1 MMKAPLRVVWSEG
14 LLMSPQ
20 HLQQLDLYHERLVG
34 GRLDSL
40 EPLNWGVVNIEIDRR
55 ALESGQ
61 VRLSE
66 LTAVLPDGLVIDCG
80 AGDSELPP
88 SRPVEG
94 HFPHTQQVLEV
105 YVGVPRERDG
115 VANYADAPGSR
126 ARFVISSKNVSDL
139 TGDGHNLEVSFAQ
152 RNLQILFGSEPKDDF
167 ESMKIAE
174 VTRDASGNL
183 ALNDPY
189 VPPILRIEASPFI
202 LAGMRRLLR
211 LMSTRRRALAESARE
226 RGDATVEYNAGDV
239 TRFLLLNAINSY
251 LPIMNHLVDM
261 PQVPPRT
268 AYMWLVTLG
277 GQLATFSADFDPI
290 DLPKFNYNDLRS
302 TFEPLFAR
310 ITELLQA
317 TVKEHYVSMMLDGRE
332 DGMHLGQ
339 MTDDRLMGC
348 SKYFIGIRSG
358 VAEQQAA
365 TTLPRLSKMAS
376 WGDINS
382 ILSAATP
389 GAPVEVTFR
398 PPPEIPIKAGV
409 VYFAIAIDN
418 NYWRNIVTDRQIAV
432 YLPRPFEP
440 GQTKVELLGIPRKA

>member
-1 MMKAPLRVVWSEG
+1 MKAPLKVVWSEG

-34 GRLDSL
+34 SRLDSL
-40 EPLNWGVVNIEIDRR
+40 EPINWGVVNVEIDRR
-55 ALESGQ
+55 ALETGQ
-61 VRLSE
+61 VRLQE
-66 LTAVLPDGLVIDCG
+66 ITAVLPDGLVIDCG
-80 AGDSELPP
+80 AGDPELPP

-105 YVGVPRERDG
+105 YVAVPRERDG
-115 VANYADAPGSR
+115 VANYANVGGGR
-126 ARFVISSKNVSDL
+126 ARYVISSKTVPDL
-139 TGDGHNLEVSFAQ
+139 TGDGNNLEVSFAQ
-152 RNLQILFGSEPKDDF
+152 RNVQILFGNEPKDDF

-174 VTRDASGNL
+174 VVRDASGNL

-189 VPPILRIEASPFI
+189 IPPILRIEASPFI

-211 LMSTRRRALAESARE
+211 LMSTRRRALAEAQRE
-226 RGDATVEYNAGDV
+226 RGDATVEYNAGDI

-251 LPIMNHLVDM
+251 LPMMNHLVDM
-261 PQVPPRT
+261 PEAPPRL
-268 AYMWLVTLG
+268 AYMWLITLG
-277 GQLATFSADFDPI
+277 GQLATFSADFDPG
-290 DLPKFNYNDLRS
+290 DFAKFNYTDLRS

-310 ITELLQA
+310 VTELLQA

-332 DGMHLGQ
+332 DGMYLGQ
-339 MTDDRLMGC
+339 LTDDRMIGC
-348 SKYFIGIRSG
+348 SKYLIGVR
-358 VAEQQAA
+358 AALPEQNTAN
-365 TTLPRLSKMAS
+365 TLPRLSKMAS

-389 GAPVEVTFR
+389 GAAVEVTFR

-409 VYFAIAIDN
+409 VYFVVSTDN
-418 NYWRNIVTDRQIAV
+418 NYWRNVVTDRQIAV

-440 GQTKVELLGIPRKA
+440 GQTKIELLGIPRKG

>member
-1 MMKAPLRVVWSEG
+1 MKAPLRVVWSEG

-20 HLQQLDLYHERLVG
+20 HLQQLDVYHERLVG
-34 GRLDSL
+34 ARLDGL
-40 EPLNWGVVNIEIDRR
+40 EPLNWGVVNVEIDRR

-61 VRLSE
+61 VRVQE
-66 LTAVLPDGLVIDCG
+66 LTVVLPDGLVVDCG
-80 AGDSELPP
+80 AGDPELPP

-105 YVGVPRERDG
+105 YIGVPRERDG
-115 VANYADAPGSR
+115 VANYADRPGGRSR
-126 ARFVISSKNVSDL
+126 FIISNRNVADL
-139 TGDGHNLEVSFAQ
+139 TGDGHSLEVSFAQ
-152 RNLQILFGSEPKDDF
+152 RNLQILFGTEPKDDF
-167 ESMKIAE
+167 ETLKIAE
-174 VTRDASGNL
+174 VTRDASGSL

-211 LMSTRRRALAESARE
+211 LMSTRRRSLAEAARE

-251 LPIMNHLVDM
+251 LPVMNHLVDM
-261 PQVPPRT
+261 PEVPPRV
-268 AYMWLVTLG
+268 AYMWLITLG
-277 GQLATFSADFDPI
+277 GQLATFSADFDPA

-339 MTDDRLMGC
+339 LTDDRMIGC
-348 SKYFIGIRSG
+348 GKYFIGVRSSMQ
-358 VAEQQAA
+358 EQQAA

-382 ILSAATP
+382 ILAAATP
-389 GAPVEVTFR
+389 GAPVEVTYR

-409 VYFAIAIDN
+409 VYFAISTDN
-418 NYWRNIVTDRQIAV
+418 NYWRNVVNDRQVAV

-440 GQTKVELLGIPRKA
+440 GQTKIELLGIPRKA

>member
-1 MMKAPLRVVWSEG
+1 
-14 LLMSPQ
+14 
-20 HLQQLDLYHERLVG
+20 
-34 GRLDSL
+34 
-40 EPLNWGVVNIEIDRR
+40 
-55 ALESGQ
+55 
-61 VRLSE
+61 
-66 LTAVLPDGLVIDCG
+66 
-80 AGDSELPP
+80 
-88 SRPVEG
+88 
-94 HFPHTQQVLEV
+94 
-105 YVGVPRERDG
+105 
-115 VANYADAPGSR
+115 
-126 ARFVISSKNVSDL
+126 
-139 TGDGHNLEVSFAQ
+139 
-152 RNLQILFGSEPKDDF
+152 
-167 ESMKIAE
+167 
-174 VTRDASGNL
+174 
-183 ALNDPY
+183 
-189 VPPILRIEASPFI
+189 
-202 LAGMRRLLR
+202 
-211 LMSTRRRALAESARE
+211 
-226 RGDATVEYNAGDV
+226 
-239 TRFLLLNAINSY
+239 
-251 LPIMNHLVDM
+251 
-261 PQVPPRT
+261 
-268 AYMWLVTLG
+268 MWLVTLG